1 MPVPIAAIVR
11 IGLAAEFRQLAY
23 QAAAGRVGE
32 CGWRAR
38 LQSGRAAI
46 VMPAISRPVGV
57 EASCGLASLLGGVS
71 RRKHFLQSGRERFAP
86 QHWKQKVCCSMR
98 KVHIVSSLLVAFGL
112 SIVSI
117 GCDPAKPATK
127 GVKKPAGPGSTTGGG
142 TEVPAAAAGGTVEKP
157 EAKPEETKPEEKP
170 AEDKAAEKSEA
181 EKTEAKP
188 EEKKAEEPKAE
199 DK

>member
-1 MPVPIAAIVR
+1 
-11 IGLAAEFRQLAY
+11 
-23 QAAAGRVGE
+23 
-32 CGWRAR
+32 
-38 LQSGRAAI
+38 
-46 VMPAISRPVGV
+46 
-57 EASCGLASLLGGVS
+57 
-71 RRKHFLQSGRERFAP
+71 
-86 QHWKQKVCCSMR
+86 MR

-170 AEDKAAEKSEA
+170 AEDKAVEAKPAE

-188 EEKKAEEPKAE
+188 EEKPAEEKKAEEPKAE